1 VATLPRWQSSNSYES
16 KSPASAG
23 DFQLA
28 QQSICQK
35 GEFNTM
41 SEFSGK
47 YKPVSAWGYFGLTLL
62 YALPLIGFI
71 FLLIHS
77 FSDANIN
84 RRNFARSH
92 WCILLLLVF
101 LFLIGIGLAYAQGGA
116 EAVQQILQQIA
127 QQAQTA
133 G

>member
-1 VATLPRWQSSNSYES
+1 
-16 KSPASAG
+16 
-23 DFQLA
+23 
-28 QQSICQK
+28 
-35 GEFNTM
+35 M

-127 QQAQTA
+127 QQAQAA

>member
-1 VATLPRWQSSNSYES
+1 
-16 KSPASAG
+16 
-23 DFQLA
+23 
-28 QQSICQK
+28 
-35 GEFNTM
+35 M

-84 RRNFARSH
+84 RRNFTRSY
-92 WCILLLLVF
+92 WIP
-101 LFLIGIGLAYAQGGA
+101 LIITLIVGAIVVGIVLATGA
-116 EAVQQILQQIA
+116 SLEIGDFFSNIFDNFK
-127 QQAQTA
+127 
-133 G
+133 